1 MLAKCPNT
9 VRVLR
14 LLNFGKQK
22 FFNALS
28 RLNALSGRHFCA
40 REANF
45 VRRQPWI
52 NALYRWQYSL
62 GADFAKNATLTRLR
76 KS

>member
-1 MLAKCPNT
+1 MLAKCPNS

-22 FFNALS
+22 FLDASLS
-28 RLNALSGRHFCA
+28 IAPIGGIFARFAQNSGRLPP
-40 REANF
+40 
-45 VRRQPWI
+45 QI

-62 GADFAKNATLTRLR
+62 GADFAKNAT
-76 KS
+76 